1 MAADGGCSDLGFPK
15 MRGPQN
21 GWFVTEN
28 HGKSK
33 MDELY
38 RCTTILGNL
47 QIVVTHYKQVEIFEP
62 VPHKNP

>member
-1 MAADGGCSDLGFPK
+1 